1 MSSLFNLHQLNLKIN
16 EAKIAVNPSA
26 VNVFSRW
33 HNLLT
38 TTHKTEEQL
47 QADFLNDIFGEVL
60 GYAYKRGETEIN
72 LEKEQK
78 TELDSQKPD
87 GVLGFLNQQNKDIR
101 VIIEL
106 KDSKINLD
114 TKQNRKNDNRTS
126 VEQAFGYVAK
136 YQKVEFVIVSNFA
149 EIGTVASQICFNFLL
164 VLRRNFAY
172 F

>member
-16 EAKIAVNPSA
+16 EAKIAINPSA
-26 VNVFSRW
+26 VNVFGRW

-87 GVLGFLNQQNKDIR
+87 GVLGFLNQQNKSLALFQKSQCLEHFETQKQQTIALQNQINQTDA
-101 VIIEL
+101 
-106 KDSKINLD
+106 KIDQMVYAL
-114 TKQNRKNDNRTS
+114 
-126 VEQAFGYVAK
+126 
-136 YQKVEFVIVSNFA
+136 YQLTEEEIQVLEEF
-149 EIGTVASQICFNFLL
+149 L
-164 VLRRNFAY
+164 
-172 F
+172 